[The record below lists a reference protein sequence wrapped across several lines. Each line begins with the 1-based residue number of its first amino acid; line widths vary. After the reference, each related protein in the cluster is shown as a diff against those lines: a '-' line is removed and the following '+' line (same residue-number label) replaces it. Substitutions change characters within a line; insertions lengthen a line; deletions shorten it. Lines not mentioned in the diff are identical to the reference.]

1 MHSDLGH
8 IIHNISDYL
17 VKKNILKMEKK
28 LIIMVSYRGGGIHI
42 SITCL

>member
-28 LIIMVSYRGGGIHI
+28 LMLWFHI
-42 SITCL
+42 EEGVFT